1 MEAMDEVVNM
11 VRRIHN
17 ETEHDVSEEQLSWYT
32 RHRSDGKG
40 DENDGVQEENDVDE
54 EEEKKDS
61 TPQEEEESCMFGD
74 MFGGE
79 VCSTDGD
86 Y

>member
-1 MEAMDEVVNM
+1 MSEQ
-11 VRRIHN
+11 
-17 ETEHDVSEEQLSWYT
+17 DVSEEQLSWYT
-32 RHRSDGKG
+32 RHRSGDSGH
-40 DENDGVQEENDVDE
+40 DENDGVQEENCDD
-54 EEEKKDS
+54 EEEKKDL

-79 VCSTDGD
+79 VCSADGD